1 MKQWARVS
9 VTATQKQVSGASH
22 SVQAEA
28 RSLYPVTCAGHVWVA
43 VGTASRALCV
53 IARARSVLGITQ
65 SSWPGGSPSRQSRA
79 ESGKSPPPAVSTWP
93 VSLPLNET
101 ARCCDHAQRRAGTVT
116 IIKLWADTLLLWL
129 SALMQGD
136 RERSERSLCILSA
149 YRYAMLWPELPQP
162 G

>member
-1 MKQWARVS
+1 MQQWARVS

-101 ARCCDHAQRRAGTVT
+101 ARCCDHTQRRAVR
-116 IIKLWADTLLLWL
+116 TLTLKPWL
-129 SALMQGD
+129 ILSCYCVKRKMQGD
-136 RERSERSLCILSA
+136 RERSERSLCILA
-149 YRYAMLWPELPQP
+149 LTDA
-162 G
+162 